1 VGSPPFGNT
10 IIGTGKGRARGPS
23 DIPVTHDPPVKDPSD
38 IAVVRDEK
46 PDAPNMFVCW
56 MQKAP
61 ARQLVN
67 LKNIPAVVISAEA
80 SYHQLYDGCTI
91 KYLNQAGM
99 KVEWMPLQSKGIHG
113 NGHMV
118 MIEKNNLE
126 IAKVIDDWV
135 VKNVK

>member
-1 VGSPPFGNT
+1 
-10 IIGTGKGRARGPS
+10 
-23 DIPVTHDPPVKDPSD
+23 VKDPSE
-38 IAVVRDEK
+38 ISVVRDDK
-46 PDAPNMFVCW
+46 PDGPDMFVCW

-67 LKNIPAVVISAEA
+67 LKSIPSVVISAEA
-80 SYHQLYDGCTI
+80 SYHQLYDGCTV

-99 KVEWMPLQSKGIHG
+99 KIEWMRLQDKGIHG

-118 MIEKNNLE
+118 MIEKNNLAV
-126 IAKVIDDWV
+126 AKVIDDWV